1 MRPGIACPAALVE
14 AVRPGQELLLDDGK
28 LLARVDDAAG
38 GTLRCTVLRGGLL
51 ESRKSIAAPGVTIH
65 SPTTHRRGPGK
76 I

>member
-1 MRPGIACPAALVE
+1 MPVPLPGGGGPA
-14 AVRPGQELLLDDGK
+14 GQELLLDDGK

-65 SPTTHRRGPGK
+65 SPTLTAEDLQ